1 MPTATE
7 SLTCEFEDVGGH
19 LILVLGPTR
28 ALLDTGSPVTLG
40 RQRAWEFLGAPRQLA
55 TGFGPITMDGLSGA
69 VGTQID
75 VLLGTDLLSECAFDI
90 DWPLRRVTF
99 AGPSNGAGHAVPL
112 TTRLGL
118 PLATAE
124 FGGETLQFVVDTG
137 AVVSFL
143 PQERLEGLPGIGSHH
158 DFTVYPTIG
167 WFDTPL
173 YRAPLTLA
181 GHTFDLQWGELPDAL
196 APLQRIAAGI
206 VGTELF
212 RHYRVRFDLANE
224 TMSLSNVETT

>member
-7 SLTCEFEDVGGH
+7 RFTCEFEDVGGH
-19 LILVLGPTR
+19 VILVLGPTR
-28 ALLDTGSPVTLG
+28 ALLDTGSPVTVG
-40 RQRAWEFLGAPRQLA
+40 RQRAWEFLGKPRQLA
-55 TGFGPITMDGLSGA
+55 TGFGPIAMDGLSNA
-69 VGTQID
+69 VGTRID

-118 PLATAE
+118 PIATAE
-124 FGGETLQFVVDTG
+124 FRGETLQFVVDTG

-143 PQERLEGLPGIGSHH
+143 PPKRLEGLPRTGLHR
-158 DFTVYPTIG
+158 DFTVYPRITT
-167 WFDTPL
+167 FETPL
-173 YRAPLTLA
+173 YQAPLMLA
-181 GHTFDLQWGELPDAL
+181 GDTIDLRWGELPDAL
-196 APLQRIAAGI
+196 APVQLIANGI

-212 RHYRVRFDLANE
+212 RQYWVRFDLANG
-224 TMSLSNVETT
+224 TMWLSKVETT